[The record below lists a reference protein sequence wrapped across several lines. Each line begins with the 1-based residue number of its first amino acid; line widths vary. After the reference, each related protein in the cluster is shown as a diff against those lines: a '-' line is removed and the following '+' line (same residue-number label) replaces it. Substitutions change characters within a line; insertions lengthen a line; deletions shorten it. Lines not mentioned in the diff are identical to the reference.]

1 MIPFFFK
8 SIKFKND
15 DLNNDFR
22 IKFVFLISTMETDV
36 LHLQNIHFLDS
47 LWRGNK
53 NRNVNDIRPS
63 MYNGHL

>member
-47 LWRGNK
+47 LWQGNK
-53 NRNVNDIRPS
+53 NRNVTDIRPS
-63 MYNGHL
+63 MHNGHL